1 MSIRSKITLLLV
13 VLIVFTAS
21 FIGFRNYQQTFES
34 LKKELANS
42 AQTSVSSTIK
52 AMSFFTEALE
62 SDINSLASEQEVEML
77 IANPMGKATMLSG
90 FKSFI
95 DAHPHVLYV
104 YIGTKDGDF
113 HIYPEVELPADF
125 DPRTRLW
132 FEDAVSEGDL
142 IWTKPYVDAASGN
155 LIVSVAKPVYN
166 GSSFVGVISLDISL
180 DKLQELVGAVQIG
193 DTGTGALVSADG
205 ITLVH
210 SSIEFGTEVPVPELL
225 EKIQNENS
233 YSLQYTFN
241 GENSLAYF
249 DTLEQTGW
257 RLLGMVRL
265 DDLDDDVNQI
275 LIDTAITALL
285 AIIIAI
291 IIGLFVSKKITQP
304 IKVLE
309 ADMNKIGSG
318 DFTVQA
324 STKSKDEIGKLSLS
338 LNKMTGEV
346 KYLIL
351 NIKEATTKVGQASE
365 MLAATS
371 EQTSA
376 SSDEVA
382 KTVEEIATGASDQA
396 SETEKG
402 ASMVSSL
409 SKKFDTLTASSNEM
423 LELSEQMS
431 TSSSSG
437 LEIVQDLTTK
447 TAENTESMT
456 KIETAI
462 NNLDTQVQSISNIL
476 QSISEI
482 SDQTNLLALNA
493 AIEAA
498 RAGEAGRGFAVVAD
512 EIRKLAEQSN
522 NSASEI
528 STIVTSIQSVSKNT
542 VGIMQE
548 VKTQADAQTH
558 AVTNVSLSF
567 KDISESIESITN
579 KIETIT
585 SAVGDMNK
593 DTGTIV
599 GVMENISAVSE
610 ETAAA
615 SEEVTAS
622 MEQTVSAVE
631 EVSRAAEELNFLS
644 VELKEQIEKF
654 EV

>member
-1 MSIRSKITLLLV
+1 MSC
-13 VLIVFTAS
+13 
-21 FIGFRNYQQTFES
+21 
-34 LKKELANS
+34 
-42 AQTSVSSTIK
+42 
-52 AMSFFTEALE
+52 M
-62 SDINSLASEQEVEML
+62 
-77 IANPMGKATMLSG
+77 
-90 FKSFI
+90 
-95 DAHPHVLYV
+95 
-104 YIGTKDGDF
+104 YIYMGTKNGDM

-125 DPRTRLW
+125 DPRTRPW
-132 FEDAVSEGDL
+132 FEEAKAKGDL
-142 IWTKPYVDAASGN
+142 IWTKPYVDAASGA
-155 LIVSVAKPVYN
+155 LVVSVAKPIYN

-180 DKLQELVGAVQIG
+180 AKLQELVGAIQIG
-193 DTGTGALVSADG
+193 TTGTGALVSANG
-205 ITLVH
+205 VTFAH
-210 SSIEFGTEVPVPELL
+210 STIEFGTEIPVPELL
-225 EKIQNENS
+225 EKVRNETS
-233 YSLQYTFN
+233 ASLQYTFN
-241 GENSLAYF
+241 DKKSLAYF
-249 DTLEQTGW
+249 DTVEQTGW

-265 DDLDDDVNQI
+265 DDLDSAVNQI
-275 LIDTAITALL
+275 LIDTAITALI

-309 ADMNKIGSG
+309 TDMNKIGSG
-318 DFTVQA
+318 DFTIISSV
-324 STKSKDEIGKLSLS
+324 KSKDEIGRLSFS

-346 KYLIL
+346 KNLIL

-382 KTVEEIATGASDQA
+382 RTVEEIATGASDQA

-409 SKKFDTLTASSNEM
+409 SEKFDALTSSSNEM
-423 LELSEQMS
+423 LELSDLMA

-447 TAENTESMT
+447 TVENTESMT
-456 KIETAI
+456 KIENAI

-476 QSISEI
+476 RSISEI

-528 STIVTSIQSVSKNT
+528 GSIVTSIQNESKNT

-567 KDISESIESITN
+567 KDISESIEAITN
-579 KIETIT
+579 KIETINV
-585 SAVGDMNK
+585 AVAEMNT

-644 VELKEQIEKF
+644 VELKEQIDKF